1 MDKGKIRKKWAPI
14 IDNVISPIKLD
25 YQTEVEIS
33 VWVERYMA
41 SNIEHER
48 RISFLTT
55 SFKKYKDLL
64 LTNKRYSIKVVNT
77 FYNPLI
83 NEICYELENG
93 EVIINNKKYET
104 QISSDYR
111 INLFFSIFDPSNSKL
126 RNLKIKQLI
135 NGR

>member
-1 MDKGKIRKKWAPI
+1 M
-14 IDNVISPIKLD
+14 
-25 YQTEVEIS
+25 
-33 VWVERYMA
+33 VERYMA

>member
-1 MDKGKIRKKWAPI
+1 MDKEIIRKKWEPI
-14 IDNVISPIKLD
+14 IEMQIEPIKLD

-55 SFKKYKDLL
+55 SFKKYRNLL
-64 LTNKRYSIKVVNT
+64 LTDKGYSINVIKT

-111 INLFFSIFDPSNSKL
+111 INLFYSIVDPGNPKL
-126 RNLKIKQLI
+126 RNLKINKLI